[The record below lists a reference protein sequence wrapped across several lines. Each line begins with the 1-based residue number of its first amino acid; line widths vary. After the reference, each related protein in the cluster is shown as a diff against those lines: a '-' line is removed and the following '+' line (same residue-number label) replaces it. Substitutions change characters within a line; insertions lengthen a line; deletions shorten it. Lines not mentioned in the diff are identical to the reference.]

1 MPKASDSCDAD
12 ATIVLRVDIS
22 VPVEADESSGQ
33 LTVRPPTTPCLTMSN
48 NLKARCVQAGLAR
61 VKVSVDHLDLEIL
74 NGKHPWIYKRMS
86 SVFIA
91 NIRESV
97 QAALQ
102 DCAEMTKASREL
114 AARIADATAA
124 CNRAIEAAVSET

>member
-1 MPKASDSCDAD
+1 M
-12 ATIVLRVDIS
+12 
-22 VPVEADESSGQ
+22 
-33 LTVRPPTTPCLTMSN
+33 
-48 NLKARCVQAGLAR
+48 
-61 VKVSVDHLDLEIL
+61 KVSVDHLDLEIL

-124 CNRAIEAAVSET
+124 CNRAIEAALSET

>member
-33 LTVRPPTTPCLTMSN
+33 LTVRPPQPRVQPLAES
-48 NLKARCVQAGLAR
+48 ARWCVQAGLAR

-97 QAALQ
+97 QAAWQ
-102 DCAEMTKASREL
+102 DCAEVTKASREL

>member
-33 LTVRPPTTPCLTMSN
+33 LTVRPPQPRVQPLAES
-48 NLKARCVQAGLAR
+48 ARWCVQAGLAR

-97 QAALQ
+97 QAAWQ